1 MPWWSK
7 KIYWKEGKKIEAEI
21 STQAQGP
28 GGWIQLWRLLGRQ
41 LLRCPWQLRLR
52 WRLWWSSSNEDNIM
66 LTMIHSLSQ
75 LLCFNWDADG
85 FSSDVWTNDYF
96 WVQASQFGTRSI
108 PKGPGLFPTCFF
120 PNSTTCFFGTM
131 QCLNDYDSDDDQMN
145 DDGDDR
151 WWYVALV
158 KPVDG
163 TTCVFGTVCH
173 SSPHLC
179 PTRPLDTS
187 FGQK

>member
-120 PNSTTCFFGTM
+120 PNSTTCFFWHNVLM
-131 QCLNDYDSDDDQMN
+131 IMIVMMIRWMMMAMIDDDMLHLSSP
-145 DDGDDR
+145 R
-151 WWYVALV
+151 MAPRVS
-158 KPVDG
+158 
-163 TTCVFGTVCH
+163 FGTVCH